1 MIVFKLHIISKKYR
15 IDLEHVE
22 KFGKDVLEDIL
33 VQLRNIH
40 IKILRMIFS
49 KILELIMF
57 SSFILLFSMF

>member
-1 MIVFKLHIISKKYR
+1 M
-15 IDLEHVE
+15 EHVE

-40 IKILRMIFS
+40 IKIFRMIFS

-57 SSFILLFSMF
+57 FHFVIFNVLVHGDVI